1 MKLYK
6 SGSINTAK
14 KRHNFRFTKSL
25 GQNFLTDINIIN
37 VIIESSLIDEK
48 SLVVEIGPGM
58 GALTE
63 GLTEVAGH
71 VTAIEIDKNLIPVL
85 EENFRDIKN
94 FSLIQGDVLK
104 VDIKKLIED
113 ECEGLDFE
121 PQSIRVVGN
130 LPYYITTPIIMRF
143 LEEKIPVDSITVM
156 MQKEVGERIL
166 AEPATKAYGVLSL
179 AVGYYCTITQVVKAP
194 KEAFVPRP
202 KVDSIVLRLDLRE
215 KKPVDLKSEKLFFE
229 VIRSG
234 FGQRRKTMN
243 NSLAGVAGLSK
254 ENIEEVLSEVNID
267 GGRRAETL
275 SMGEFAVVAN
285 GIWDY
290 LART

>member
-37 VIIESSLIDEK
+37 AIIESSLIDEK

-130 LPYYITTPIIMRF
+130 LPYYIYLLDPLSCDIFSELLDRVQTGFCPF
-143 LEEKIPVDSITVM
+143 CDF
-156 MQKEVGERIL
+156 L
-166 AEPATKAYGVLSL
+166 AEVFESAHAKKVCKAADNWRKSL
-179 AVGYYCTITQVVKAP
+179 C
-194 KEAFVPRP
+194 EAIA
-202 KVDSIVLRLDLRE
+202 KRLEHIAKRIFLDIAHGRF
-215 KKPVDLKSEKLFFE
+215 KPV
-229 VIRSG
+229 
-234 FGQRRKTMN
+234 QR
-243 NSLAGVAGLSK
+243 
-254 ENIEEVLSEVNID
+254 I
-267 GGRRAETL
+267 
-275 SMGEFAVVAN
+275 
-285 GIWDY
+285 
-290 LART
+290 